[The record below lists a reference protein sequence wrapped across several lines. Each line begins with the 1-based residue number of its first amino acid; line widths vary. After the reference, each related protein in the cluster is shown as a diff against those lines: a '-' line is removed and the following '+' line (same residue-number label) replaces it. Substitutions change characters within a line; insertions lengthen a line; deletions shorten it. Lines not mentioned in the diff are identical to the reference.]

1 MHCECTTLHS
11 HKISTKCDVVVAQLA
26 ERSLPI
32 PEVQDSN
39 PVISNKFLMNK
50 FNEQIKEKVTGNG
63 KLK

>member
-1 MHCECTTLHS
+1 
-11 HKISTKCDVVVAQLA
+11 LA

-39 PVISNKFLMNK
+39 PVISNKFIMNK